1 MFICLKMKSSLWPL
15 TKNNLELQNLHFST
29 FRVPQQ
35 MVEIREGLEYNLDV
49 SIYAKSDF
57 SDYQMDEIKLGLKD
71 NLDVSLY
78 TKPEYSWKQMNEKR
92 KILLKESTL
101 KQFSFLKIE
110 NRYYFYNKTFKFYQ
124 NFFET
129 FKHLKKDRVHFYCVL
144 FFNISK
150 EKKL

>member
-1 MFICLKMKSSLWPL
+1 M
-15 TKNNLELQNLHFST
+15 HFST

-101 KQFSFLKIE
+101 K
-110 NRYYFYNKTFKFYQ
+110 
-124 NFFET
+124 
-129 FKHLKKDRVHFYCVL
+129 
-144 FFNISK
+144 
-150 EKKL
+150 